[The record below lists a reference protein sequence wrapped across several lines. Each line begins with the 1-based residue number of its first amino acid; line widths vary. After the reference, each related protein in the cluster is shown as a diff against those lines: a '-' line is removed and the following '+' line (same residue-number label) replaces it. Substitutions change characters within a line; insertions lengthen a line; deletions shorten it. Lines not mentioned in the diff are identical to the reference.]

1 MFTQVHLFLTMP
13 TKVAEAGVVILAGSS
28 NQTNFSLLTG
38 EAGVALDQRLKPGH
52 LAFRAKLIP
61 VGIPFI
67 LHSILSLPEPERV
80 GCPVS
85 AAGQSPAPRPVKG
98 VLDPF
103 FHWDPCPAP
112 SYRDD
117 LNKNKTR
124 QNKQG
129 NCTIPRNLEFLPSS
143 MLGACPPSSLPPLP
157 CHAQLLLVSV
167 QAPEQRTKIST
178 AAWF

>member
-13 TKVAEAGVVILAGSS
+13 TKVAEAGVILAGSS

-124 QNKQG
+124 QNKQTRKLHHSKESG
-129 NCTIPRNLEFLPSS
+129 IPSFFHARCLPSVFTAS
-143 MLGACPPSSLPPLP
+143 FALSCP
-157 CHAQLLLVSV
+157 
-167 QAPEQRTKIST
+167 T
-178 AAWF
+178 AFGFCPGT